1 MPKVS
6 AEHKQAVRER
16 LLDAAHE
23 CLHELGYEATT
34 TREILDRAG
43 LSAGT
48 LYHYFSGKDDL
59 MMALA
64 ERVASVELPA
74 LVGVGDGHGDGH
86 GLAALARLVRVIL
99 TSKGDTLL
107 PELRNRARVDPQMRK
122 ALGRY
127 DTLLVEGTASLV
139 ERAQL
144 DGQVDPSIDAA
155 ALVELVELVFEA
167 VQAHVAAG
175 MFVTSVE
182 RIADTFVSLLSKGGT
197 A

>member
-1 MPKVS
+1 VPKVS

-23 CLHELGYEATT
+23 CLHERGYDAVT

-64 ERVASVELPA
+64 ERVAAVELPE
-74 LVGVGDGHGDGH
+74 LLGVGDGHD
-86 GLAALARLVRVIL
+86 LAALTRVVRAIL
-99 TSKGDTLL
+99 TARGDTLL
-107 PELRNRARVDPQMRK
+107 PELRSRARVDPHVRK
-122 ALGRY
+122 ALARY
-127 DTLLVEGTASLV
+127 DSLLVEGTAPLV

-144 DGQVDPSIDAA
+144 EGHVDPSLDAA

-167 VQAHVAAG
+167 VQAHLASG
-175 MFVTSVE
+175 MFVTSIDRV
-182 RIADTFVSLLSKGGT
+182 ADTFVSLLSKGG
-197 A
+197 AA

>member
-64 ERVASVELPA
+64 ERVASVELPE
-74 LVGVGDGHGDGH
+74 LLGVGDGHD
-86 GLAALARLVRVIL
+86 LTTLTRLVRVIL
-99 TSKGDTLL
+99 SARGDTLL
-107 PELRNRARVDPQMRK
+107 PTLRDRARVDPDMRK
-122 ALGRY
+122 ALARY
-127 DTLLVEGTASLV
+127 DALLVEGTAPLV

-144 DGQVDPSIDAA
+144 DGHLDPSLDAA
-155 ALVELVELVFEA
+155 ALVELVELLFEA
-167 VQAHVAAG
+167 VQAHRAAG
-175 MFVTSVE
+175 MFVTSLDRVV
-182 RIADTFVSLLSKGGT
+182 DTFVSLLTKGG
-197 A
+197 AA